1 MTLHPVSGTVLS
13 PGDKNDEFVNIQ
25 SLLSRNSQS
34 NGKETQNI
42 KL

>member
-1 MTLHPVSGTVLS
+1 MTLHSVSGTVPS

-34 NGKETQNI
+34 NDKDT
-42 KL
+42 K